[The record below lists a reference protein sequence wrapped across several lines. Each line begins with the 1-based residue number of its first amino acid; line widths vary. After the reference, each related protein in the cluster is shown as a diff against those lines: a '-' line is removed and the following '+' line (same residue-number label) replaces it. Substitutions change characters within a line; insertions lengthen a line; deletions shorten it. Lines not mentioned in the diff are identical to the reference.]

1 MKKKIKAGFWEYIA
15 GIVLRNRITIL
26 VIVFL
31 LTVFLALQWRNV
43 GMTYNE
49 ANLLPKNHPANK
61 DYTQFLN
68 TFGEEG
74 NLIVIGIKDDA
85 FFTPKAFAAWNQMMS
100 SLKKHKEI
108 ELIVS
113 VNNLKKLE
121 KDTVNGKFK
130 LVPLIDQT
138 QIKNQAYLISIKK
151 QLFNDLPFYEGLLFN
166 KKSGS
171 IRAALYMDKKVVNS
185 PIRKEFIL
193 KVLVP
198 EVDKFEKTTGIDL
211 KVSGMPYI
219 RTINTENMKGEI
231 GLFIGAALFI
241 TSLIFFLFFRSLR
254 ATFIS
259 ICILIFGV
267 MWSFGTLGL
276 FHYKITILT
285 AIIPPL
291 IIVIGIT
298 NCIFLINKYQQEI
311 NNHANQAKALQRVI
325 SKIGVSTLMTNMT
338 TAIGFA
344 TFMIT
349 GNDLL
354 FEFGLI
360 TSINVITVY
369 LLTLVVVPIV
379 YSFMPM
385 PNAKHLKHLS
395 RNYLSSILNWV
406 EKIVKDKRKTIYIIY
421 GLLLIFS
428 LVGISQMKVSGSL
441 IGEMP
446 KSASFFKDILFFEKE
461 FNGVQPLEIM
471 INTKRKKGVMKSST
485 IRKMDELQKTID
497 SIPELSKPIS
507 IVNLVKYSK
516 QAYYNGKPEYYEL
529 PTSQEQI
536 FILSYAK
543 NATKNSKENLMK
555 SYVDSTGQYARITTF
570 MKDIGTDEMAKV
582 EGKLKRRIN
591 QIFPSDRFEV
601 KLTGKALVFQKG
613 TTYLVG
619 NLIESLIFAI
629 LLIAG
634 LMAYMF
640 RSWKMIFASVVTN
653 ILPLCITSGL
663 MGYFGIPLKPST
675 ILVFSIAF
683 GISVDNAIQF
693 MAKYR
698 HDLIHNNGKI
708 KKSVISS
715 LHETGVS
722 TFYTSIVL
730 IFGFAIF
737 TLSSFSGTIALGG
750 LISVTLT
757 FAMFANL
764 LALPALVLTTEKWGG
779 KEDIID
785 QPALKILR
793 SHIDDED
800 EDEDEDVT
808 EKNK

>member
-1 MKKKIKAGFWEYIA
+1 MKKKFTAGFWENIA

-26 VIVFL
+26 IAVFL
-31 LTVFLALQWRNV
+31 ITIFLGFQWKNV

-74 NLIVIGIKDDA
+74 NLVVIGVKDNA
-85 FFTPKAFAAWNQMMS
+85 FFTPKAFAAWNNMMTS
-100 SLKKHKEI
+100 IKKHKEV

-113 VNNLKKLE
+113 VNDLKKLK
-121 KDTVNGKFK
+121 KDTVNEKFK
-130 LVPLIDQT
+130 LVPLIDQKKT
-138 QIKNQAYLISIKK
+138 GNQIYLTEIKR

-171 IRAALYMDKKVVNS
+171 IRGAIYINKKIVNS

-198 EVDKFEKTTGIDL
+198 AVDKFEKSTGINL
-211 KVSGMPYI
+211 RVSGMPYI

-241 TSLIFFLFFRSLR
+241 TSLIFFLFFRSFR

-311 NNHANQAKALQRVI
+311 KNHANQAKALQRVI

-354 FEFGLI
+354 YEFGLV

-379 YSFMPM
+379 YSFMALPKE
-385 PNAKHLKHLS
+385 KHLDHLT
-395 RNYLSSILNWV
+395 RNYLSSILNSV
-406 EKIVKDKRKTIYIIY
+406 ENIVKNKRKAIYIIY
-421 GLLLIFS
+421 GLLLVFS
-428 LVGISQMKVSGSL
+428 IIGVSQMKVSGSL

-485 IRKMDELQKTID
+485 IRKMDELQQTID
-497 SIPELSKPIS
+497 SIPELSKPVS

-516 QAYYNGKPEYYEL
+516 QAFYNGNPKYYEL
-529 PTSQEQI
+529 PTSQEQT

-570 MKDIGTDEMAKV
+570 MKDIGTEEMAKV
-582 EGKLKRRIN
+582 ERKLKTRIN

-613 TTYLVG
+613 TTYLVE

-698 HDLIHNNGKI
+698 HDLIRNNGKI
-708 KKSVISS
+708 NKSVVSA

-764 LALPALVLTTEKWGG
+764 LVLPALVLTTEKWSR
-779 KEDIID
+779 KSDLIEE
-785 QPALKILR
+785 PALKILR
-793 SHIDDED
+793 SQIEMEEED
-800 EDEDEDVT
+800 GENNI
-808 EKNK
+808 EKL

>member
-1 MKKKIKAGFWEYIA
+1 
-15 GIVLRNRITIL
+15 
-26 VIVFL
+26 
-31 LTVFLALQWRNV
+31 
-43 GMTYNE
+43 
-49 ANLLPKNHPANK
+49 
-61 DYTQFLN
+61 
-68 TFGEEG
+68 
-74 NLIVIGIKDDA
+74 
-85 FFTPKAFAAWNQMMS
+85 
-100 SLKKHKEI
+100 
-108 ELIVS
+108 
-113 VNNLKKLE
+113 
-121 KDTVNGKFK
+121 
-130 LVPLIDQT
+130 
-138 QIKNQAYLISIKK
+138 
-151 QLFNDLPFYEGLLFN
+151 
-166 KKSGS
+166 
-171 IRAALYMDKKVVNS
+171 
-185 PIRKEFIL
+185 
-193 KVLVP
+193 
-198 EVDKFEKTTGIDL
+198 
-211 KVSGMPYI
+211 
-219 RTINTENMKGEI
+219 
-231 GLFIGAALFI
+231 
-241 TSLIFFLFFRSLR
+241 
-254 ATFIS
+254 
-259 ICILIFGV
+259 
-267 MWSFGTLGL
+267 
-276 FHYKITILT
+276 
-285 AIIPPL
+285 
-291 IIVIGIT
+291 
-298 NCIFLINKYQQEI
+298 
-311 NNHANQAKALQRVI
+311 
-325 SKIGVSTLMTNMT
+325 
-338 TAIGFA
+338 
-344 TFMIT
+344 
-349 GNDLL
+349 
-354 FEFGLI
+354 
-360 TSINVITVY
+360 
-369 LLTLVVVPIV
+369 
-379 YSFMPM
+379 
-385 PNAKHLKHLS
+385 
-395 RNYLSSILNWV
+395 
-406 EKIVKDKRKTIYIIY
+406 
-421 GLLLIFS
+421 
-428 LVGISQMKVSGSL
+428 
-441 IGEMP
+441 
-446 KSASFFKDILFFEKE
+446 
-461 FNGVQPLEIM
+461 
-471 INTKRKKGVMKSST
+471 
-485 IRKMDELQKTID
+485 
-497 SIPELSKPIS
+497 
-507 IVNLVKYSK
+507 
-516 QAYYNGKPEYYEL
+516 
-529 PTSQEQI
+529 
-536 FILSYAK
+536 
-543 NATKNSKENLMK
+543 MK